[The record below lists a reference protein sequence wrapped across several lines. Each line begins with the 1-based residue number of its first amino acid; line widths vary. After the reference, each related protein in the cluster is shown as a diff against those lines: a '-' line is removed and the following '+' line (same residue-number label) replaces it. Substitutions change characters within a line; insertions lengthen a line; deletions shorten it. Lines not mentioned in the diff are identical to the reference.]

1 MTNKLNFMTAVSII
15 LLLASCNSGKNNN
28 EGLLPQGKVK
38 IESIAVSP
46 KIGGRIE
53 KIFVSEGQT
62 VHKGDTLAIISVPE
76 LNARMQQAN
85 GALLSAEG
93 QLDLAIKGATSEQ
106 LLQIQ
111 SQLDAANAQLDLAE
125 KSFSR
130 VQNMYND
137 SLVPAQQYDEVKSK
151 YNSAMA
157 QVNAV
162 KAKQKEII
170 NGTRP
175 ETIRSA
181 KGQLTRAIGAKN
193 EVLTASSERFLIA
206 PANMV
211 IESITLKEGELAL
224 PGYSLF
230 NGEATGSTF
239 FRFTIS
245 EKEINKYKT
254 GQQVII
260 KCTGDNKL
268 ISAIIKTVSQLP
280 KYADNTS
287 VAPNREVGESFFE
300 MKISPTNQADAH
312 GLYNNTTVFLET
324 KS

>member
-1 MTNKLNFMTAVSII
+1 MTNSLNIPAAVIAL
-15 LLLASCNSGKNNN
+15 LLLASCNSRKNNTDV
-28 EGLLPQGKVK
+28 LLPQGKVK
-38 IESIAVSP
+38 IESIAVAP

-62 VHKGDTLAIISVPE
+62 VHKGDTLAIISIPE
-76 LNARMQQAN
+76 LNAKMEQAS

-93 QLDLAIKGATSEQ
+93 QLDLAVNGATIEQ
-106 LLQIQ
+106 LQQIQ

-130 VQNMYND
+130 IQNMFND

-151 YNSAMA
+151 YNSAVA

-181 KGQLTRAIGAKN
+181 KGQLTRAMGAKN
-193 EVLTASSERFLIA
+193 EVLTAATERFLIA
-206 PANMV
+206 PADMI

-245 EKEINKYKT
+245 EKEINRYKT

-260 KCTGDNKL
+260 KSTGDNRV
-268 ISAIIKTVSQLP
+268 INAIIKAVSPLP

-300 MKISPTNQADAH
+300 LKISPVNPADAQ
-312 GLYNNTTVFLET
+312 GLYNNTTVFLE
-324 KS
+324 K

>member
-1 MTNKLNFMTAVSII
+1 MTNNVNILTAVIA
-15 LLLASCNSGKNNN
+15 LLLFASCNFGKNNN
-28 EGLLPQGKVK
+28 ESLPPQGKVK
-38 IESIAVSP
+38 IESIAVTP

-53 KIFVSEGQT
+53 KILVSEGQA
-62 VHKGDTLAIISVPE
+62 VHKGDTLAIISIPE
-76 LNARMQQAN
+76 LNAKMEQAN

-93 QLDLAIKGATSEQ
+93 QLDLAVNGATTEQ

-130 VQNMYND
+130 IQNMFND
-137 SLVPAQQYDEVKSK
+137 SLVPAQQYDEVRSK
-151 YNSAMA
+151 YNSAVA
-157 QVNAV
+157 QVNTM

-181 KGQLTRAIGAKN
+181 KGQLTRAMGAKN
-193 EVLTASSERFLIA
+193 EVLTAATERFLIA

-245 EKEINKYKT
+245 EKEINRYKT
-254 GQQVII
+254 GQQVTI
-260 KCTGDNKL
+260 KSTGDNRL
-268 ISAIIKTVSQLP
+268 ISAIIKTVSPLP

-287 VAPNREVGESFFE
+287 VAPNREVGEGFFE
-300 MKISPTNQADAH
+300 MKIVPANQADAR
-312 GLYNNTTVFLET
+312 GLYNNTTVFLE
-324 KS
+324 K

>member
-1 MTNKLNFMTAVSII
+1 MTNNVNILAAVIA
-15 LLLASCNSGKNNN
+15 LLLLSSCNSGKNNN
-28 EGLLPQGKVK
+28 DVLLPQGKVK
-38 IESIAVSP
+38 IESIAVTP

-53 KIFVSEGQT
+53 KIFVNEGQT
-62 VHKGDTLAIISVPE
+62 VHKGDTLAIISIPE
-76 LNARMQQAN
+76 LNAKMEQAS

-93 QLDLAIKGATSEQ
+93 QLDLAVNGATTEQ

-130 VQNMYND
+130 IQNMFND

-151 YNSAMA
+151 YNSAVA

-162 KAKQKEII
+162 KAKQKEIT

-181 KGQLTRAIGAKN
+181 KGQMTRAIGAKN
-193 EVLTASSERFLIA
+193 EVLTAAMERFLIA
-206 PANMV
+206 PADMI

-245 EKEINKYKT
+245 EKEINGYKT
-254 GQQVII
+254 GQQVKI
-260 KCTGDNKL
+260 KSTGDNRL
-268 ISAIIKTVSQLP
+268 ISAVIKTVSPLP

-300 MKISPTNQADAH
+300 MKISPVNPADAQ
-312 GLYNNTTVFLET
+312 GLYNNTTVFLE
-324 KS
+324 K

>member
-1 MTNKLNFMTAVSII
+1 MTNNVNILTAFIAM
-15 LLLASCNSGKNNN
+15 LLLTACNSEKKNT
-28 EGLLPQGKVK
+28 EALLPQGKVK
-38 IESIAVSP
+38 IESIAVAP

-62 VHKGDTLAIISVPE
+62 VQKGDTLAIISIPE
-76 LNARMQQAN
+76 LNAKMEQVS

-93 QLDLAIKGATSEQ
+93 QLELAVNGATTEQ
-106 LLQIQ
+106 LQQIQ

-130 VQNMYND
+130 IQNMFND

-151 YNSAMA
+151 YNSAVA

-181 KGQLTRAIGAKN
+181 KGQLTRALGAKN
-193 EVLTASSERFLIA
+193 EVLTAATERFLIA
-206 PANMV
+206 PADMV

-239 FRFTIS
+239 FRFTIN
-245 EKEINKYKT
+245 EKEINRYKT
-254 GQQVII
+254 GQQVVI
-260 KCTGDNKL
+260 KSTGDNRV
-268 ISAIIKTVSQLP
+268 ISAIIKSVSPLP

-300 MKISPTNQADAH
+300 MKISPANPADAQ
-312 GLYNNTTVFLET
+312 GLYNNTTVFLE
-324 KS
+324 K